1 METLFQPTPKFAM
14 NFRYDNYHQSD
25 VDEIILNWKGT
36 ERQLYALP

>member
-1 METLFQPTPKFAM
+1 METLFQPKPKFAM

-36 ERQLYALP
+36 ERQLQALP